1 LDSLWTRT
9 AAALGGLVL
18 AGLIAWPLA
27 GVGWA
32 LGLVCLGLVAAL
44 AYHLLNLRAL
54 ARWLRDPLNTPVPI
68 GSGIWE
74 HTFSQLYRLVRAAAQ
89 RERRL
94 ASQLARFGNAGR
106 AMPDGVIVL
115 DAESHIRWSNPTAER
130 YFGLDGRRD
139 IGQPIVN
146 LVRNPDF
153 VSYLKSGD
161 YLEPLVLRLVRGD
174 ALVLS
179 VRIVPYGQE
188 DKLLLARDITLA
200 EKLDTMRRDFVAN
213 VSHELRTP
221 LTVIGGF
228 LETIADGNV
237 KLDQPRG
244 EQVLGLMRMQ
254 TDRMLRLIEDLLTLS
269 TLESTSAPAREAAI
283 DVHVFMRALQEE
295 ARALSAGRHTVS
307 LTLGPP
313 AKLWGDENEM
323 RSAIINLVSN
333 AVRYTPKDGRI
344 TIGWANRDGEG
355 WMTVEDTGIGIE
367 ARHIPRLTERFY
379 RVDTSR
385 SRDTGGTGLGLA
397 IVKHVLTHHQARLDV
412 TSEVGRGSRFSA
424 VFPARRVE
432 WLAGQAEAAPLT
444 ENMARS

>member
-1 LDSLWTRT
+1 
-9 AAALGGLVL
+9 
-18 AGLIAWPLA
+18 
-27 GVGWA
+27 
-32 LGLVCLGLVAAL
+32 
-44 AYHLLNLRAL
+44 
-54 ARWLRDPLNTPVPI
+54 
-68 GSGIWE
+68 
-74 HTFSQLYRLVRAAAQ
+74 
-89 RERRL
+89 
-94 ASQLARFGNAGR
+94 
-106 AMPDGVIVL
+106 
-115 DAESHIRWSNPTAER
+115 
-130 YFGLDGRRD
+130 
-139 IGQPIVN
+139 
-146 LVRNPDF
+146 
-153 VSYLKSGD
+153 
-161 YLEPLVLRLVRGD
+161 
-174 ALVLS
+174 
-179 VRIVPYGQE
+179 
-188 DKLLLARDITLA
+188 
-200 EKLDTMRRDFVAN
+200 